1 MVFLLKSPY
10 SVRLPAFVFL
20 GFFKEKARAPR
31 KLFQFFSHFLSTTR
45 DSTTSH
51 RKTGD
56 LKETP
61 GTRKQCRIVACLST
75 KIRAKRTAL
84 LFSSTA
90 DSSTMPFGWM
100 NTSRESGRN
109 IGGRVD
115 ARALCEQVAHF
126 RDEASRRKKGPW
138 TLLKSQALPP
148 TAG

>member
-10 SVRLPAFVFL
+10 SVRPPAFVFL

-61 GTRKQCRIVACLST
+61 GTRKQCRIVACIST

-84 LFSSTA
+84 VLQTPA
-90 DSSTMPFGWM
+90 RCPLVGRTPQGRAEGTWGPRRC
-100 NTSRESGRN
+100 TSPVRTGRT
-109 IGGRVD
+109 
-115 ARALCEQVAHF
+115 L
-126 RDEASRRKKGPW
+126 SRRQADGKSLPGPC
-138 TLLKSQALPP
+138 
-148 TAG
+148 